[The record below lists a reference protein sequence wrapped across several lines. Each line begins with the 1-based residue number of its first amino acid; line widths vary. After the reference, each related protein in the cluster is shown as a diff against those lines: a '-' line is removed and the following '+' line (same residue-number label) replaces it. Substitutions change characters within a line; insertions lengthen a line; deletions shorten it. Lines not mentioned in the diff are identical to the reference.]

1 MGESARLASLD
12 ALRGFAIA
20 SMMLVNNPGDW
31 KHLHAPLA
39 HAPWNGWT
47 FTDLVFPFFLFA
59 SGVAMRLSVDRRA
72 AEGTSRPR
80 LLASATRRALVI
92 FLVGVALNFVPSF
105 DPATVRIP
113 GVLQRI
119 ALCAFIAA
127 PLVIWGGWRSTLAAI
142 AALFAL
148 YAVPMLLVPVPGDDG
163 VVAAGRLEPGRD
175 FGAWLDR
182 LALGNHLWSQSRTW
196 DPEGLVSTL
205 PAVASLLFGAL
216 AGAWLG
222 RRDDRRRAPAMALA
236 GAAFLAAGLAMDAL
250 WMPIN
255 KNLWTPS
262 YAVFMTGWSLVAMA
276 LFQALLDESPPKVRQ
291 RARKA
296 FLPLA
301 IFGVN
306 ALFLFA
312 LSGLV
317 ARILG
322 ALRVREATTLKAWLY
337 EPIQSL
343 PIAPENASF
352 VFATLFA
359 AAMFAVAWLMW
370 KKRWVVK
377 A

>member
-1 MGESARLASLD
+1 MDESPRLASLD

-59 SGVAMRLSVDRRA
+59 SGVAMRLSIDRRA
-72 AEGTSRPR
+72 GEGASRPR
-80 LLASATRRALVI
+80 LLASAARRALVI

-127 PLVIWGGWRSTLAAI
+127 PLLIWGGWRSTLAAI

-148 YAVPMLLVPVPGDDG
+148 YAIPMQLVPVLGDDG

-182 LALGNHLWSQSRTW
+182 LVFGNHLWSQSRTW
-196 DPEGLVSTL
+196 DPEGLLSTL

-216 AGAWLG
+216 AGAYLS

-276 LFQALLDESPPKVRQ
+276 LFQALLDESPPKVREG
-291 RARKA
+291 ARKA
-296 FLPLA
+296 LLPLA
-301 IFGVN
+301 IFGMN

-322 ALRVREATTLKAWLY
+322 AIRVREATTLKAWLY
-337 EPIQSL
+337 EPIRSL
-343 PIAPENASF
+343 PIAPENASL
-352 VFATLFA
+352 VFAALFA
-359 AAMFAVAWLMW
+359 TAMFAVAWLMW
-370 KKRWVVK
+370 KKRWIVK